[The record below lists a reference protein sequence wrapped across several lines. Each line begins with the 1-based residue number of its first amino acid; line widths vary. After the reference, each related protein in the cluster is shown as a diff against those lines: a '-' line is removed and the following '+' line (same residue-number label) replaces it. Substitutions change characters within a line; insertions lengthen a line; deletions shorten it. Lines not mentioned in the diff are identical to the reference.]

1 MHTWIGTVTACRRC
15 SQCLSQ
21 IPLALCSHTCQGLP
35 NLWLSARE
43 LSLATQGHAVPYL
56 EQLKGPEAT
65 IPGAAINQW
74 QVRTVPSKL
83 ASSCGILSQPPFYA
97 LAQGTPGR
105 MRPAG
110 AHPHTLYWIHSCLYL
125 ISPFPYKLLNQ
136 LFEPKSSLKVY
147 FWDNPAKDTALFT

>member
-15 SQCLSQ
+15 SLCLSQ

-35 NLWLSARE
+35 NLRPSARE
-43 LSLATQGHAVPYL
+43 LSLGTGTCCALPRAA
-56 EQLKGPEAT
+56 ERPEVT
-65 IPGAAINQW
+65 NPGAAVNQW
-74 QVRTVPSKL
+74 QARAVPSKL
-83 ASSCGILSQPPFYA
+83 VSSCGILSQPPFYA
-97 LAQGTPGR
+97 LSQRTPGR
-105 MRPAG
+105 MRPTG

-147 FWDNPAKDTALFT
+147 FWDNPAKDAALFI